1 MYAYYRIYMKFLDY
15 HEVLL
20 EEFKDIYTPRDV
32 RLVRHA
38 NSEVRTFFA
47 MIVCMVLIQT
57 VYLGTLAIETLT
69 VHKVSDRLHAVMTVI
84 LNVAYIV
91 LYVGISQSADKS
103 FKACHKQETLLS
115 SEDNLQHLPF
125 FGGKADEGDS
135 VLGDDLKFRHN
146 SIFVDENSDVDDKTA
161 KESLRK
167 ATFTA
172 LD

>member
-1 MYAYYRIYMKFLDY
+1 MYAYYRIYLRFLDY
-15 HEVLL
+15 HEELL

-47 MIVCMVLIQT
+47 MIICMLLVQT

-69 VHKVSDRLHAVMTVI
+69 VHRVSDRLHAVMTVV

-103 FKACHKQETLLS
+103 FRAAHKQEGPLD
-115 SEDNLQHLPF
+115 SEENFAHLPF
-125 FGGKADEGDS
+125 FGGKADDGDS
-135 VLGDDLKFRHN
+135 VLGEDNKLKHN
-146 SIFVDENSDVDDKTA
+146 SIFIDENSDIDDRTA
-161 KESLRK
+161 KNSLRQ
-167 ATFTA
+167 ATFSA